1 MPESFIL
8 LLTIPNYT
16 QMQAVM
22 FNFYTFI
29 RIKIIIT
36 YVLRQ
41 SSFLTHAVHPFVD
54 TTVA

>member
-1 MPESFIL
+1 MH
-8 LLTIPNYT
+8 
-16 QMQAVM
+16 AVM